1 MTVQP
6 SACSADCGLARRLA
20 DQVGALLRS
29 FRDGFA
35 PPGSGN
41 AHGVRALRDAA
52 DAAAQEVLA
61 AQLAEARPD
70 DAVLSEEAADS
81 AARDAAERVWIIDPL
96 DGTYEYGSGR
106 SDWAVHVA
114 LWERTKGRADG
125 GELTAAAISLPDE
138 GLVFCT
144 DLPAPLPAAA
154 TGRPL
159 RIVASRSRPPAGLD
173 AVADAMASTWAE
185 LGGPP
190 SAEVVQVGSAGAKVA
205 RLLAGRAEVYLHDS
219 GFYEWDVAAPLA
231 VARAAGLHAGH
242 LDGSQVMF
250 NQRPPYVANLA
261 VCRPELVEALAHAV
275 RHLRPR
281 GS

>member
-1 MTVQP
+1 MLRRLRP
-6 SACSADCGLARRLA
+6 GASARRPGPA
-20 DQVGALLRS
+20 RCCRS
-29 FRDGFA
+29 FRDSFA

-52 DAAAQEVLA
+52 DAAAQEFLA

-125 GELTAAAISLPDE
+125 GELTAAAISPPTRAW
-138 GLVFCT
+138 CSART
-144 DLPAPLPAAA
+144 CPLRSLL
-154 TGRPL
+154 RPL
-159 RIVASRSRPPAGLD
+159 AARCKSSPREVGRRRAGCRRRCHGVD
-173 AVADAMASTWAE
+173 
-185 LGGPP
+185 LGGAWRP
-190 SAEVVQVGSAGAKVA
+190 AQCRGCAGRLGRGEGGTTSRGARRGVPA
-205 RLLAGRAEVYLHDS
+205 RQRLL
-219 GFYEWDVAAPLA
+219 EWDVAAPLA

-261 VCRPELVEALAHAV
+261 VCRP
-275 RHLRPR
+275 
-281 GS
+281 